1 MARLGSE
8 QRFQHSKFHRL
19 STMLMRFHQDSRWKQ
34 EKSMGCSEVLSF
46 LHSITIST
54 RGSGKRVLE
63 YFISNVLLTL
73 FPIEKAN
80 GGDAFVSFKR
90 IKKREVLCIYKV
102 WLTFCLKSSSWMLQ
116 PIWPK
121 GKVLGFAGGQ
131 RRWDQVSHRGVGH
144 WQILQLEVET
154 SDEWI
159 WKWLFSFIFWHGK
172 LTNHWTAVF
181 FCGMALKLVQLQ
193 ELLGKEH
200 GCFDGSICGPE
211 FPAIEANCIFVGNR

>member
-1 MARLGSE
+1 M
-8 QRFQHSKFHRL
+8 
-19 STMLMRFHQDSRWKQ
+19 
-34 EKSMGCSEVLSF
+34 EK
-46 LHSITIST
+46 
-54 RGSGKRVLE
+54 
-63 YFISNVLLTL
+63 N
-73 FPIEKAN
+73 N

-90 IKKREVLCIYKV
+90 IKKGEVLCIFKV
-102 WLTFCLKSSSWMLQ
+102 SLTFCLNSSSWMLQ
-116 PIWPK
+116 RIWPK
-121 GKVLGFAGGQ
+121 GKVFGFAGGQ

-154 SDEWI
+154 SDEMDMKMI
-159 WKWLFSFIFWHGK
+159 VFVHLLGVGK

-211 FPAIEANCIFVGNR
+211 FAAIEANCIFVGNR